1 MKSGLKARWWE
12 WLLLAVVVEA
22 LFPTKRG
29 RKWEWLILAGILSP
43 FL

>member
-12 WLLLAVVVEA
+12 WLLLAVVVET
-22 LFPTKRG
+22 LFPKKKG
-29 RKWEWLILAGILSP
+29 RKWEWLVLAAILSP